1 MLIECFNLLNYP
13 LPADFKVLPVS
24 YLDKNSFSS
33 FLLFFA
39 KKKKTVV
46 ENIFQLVKS
55 YDIKK
60 IVKDIKFKILLSI
73 VIGNLLT
80 NVKLSI
86 AVVFLGIS
94 E

>member
-1 MLIECFNLLNYP
+1 M
-13 LPADFKVLPVS
+13 
-24 YLDKNSFSS
+24 
-33 FLLFFA
+33 
-39 KKKKTVV
+39 V